1 MKKSMGKYVAEAF
14 DEIIIRHDK
23 DSRGRTNEELTG
35 LITEGI
41 KSVKPYEQPLVI
53 SDEVEA
59 LEYAIQHAGMGAFIV
74 DSTEEIQDSTAFVM
88 KHMEEQENIASQLI

>member
-1 MKKSMGKYVAEAF
+1 MGKYVAEAF

-59 LEYAIQHAGMGAFIV
+59 LEYAIRHAGKGAFIV

-88 KHMEEQENIASQLI
+88 KQMEEQENVVSQLI